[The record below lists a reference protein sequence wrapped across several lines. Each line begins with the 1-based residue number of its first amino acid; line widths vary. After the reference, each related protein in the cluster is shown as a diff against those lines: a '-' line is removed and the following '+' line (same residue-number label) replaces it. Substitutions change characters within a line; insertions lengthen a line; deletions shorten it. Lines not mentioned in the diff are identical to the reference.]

1 MVMNVKALFRLIEKS
16 NLPPEAKSR
25 LRAKLQEALDDYMM
39 GKISQ
44 DALTGIVTDILRQ
57 LNVNMS
63 TPVRR
68 LRRIRDKPAPSDE
81 VVEAEDKVVES
92 KDEVVEEDYYIGQRR
107 VRRYGFGK

>member
-1 MVMNVKALFRLIEKS
+1 MKLTTLLKLLEKS
-16 NLPPEAKSR
+16 NIPNKEELKEQLLTTYEKYKTGEASR
-25 LRAKLQEALDDYMM
+25 
-39 GKISQ
+39 
-44 DALTGIVTDILRQ
+44 TDVERVITVILRQ
-57 LNVNMS
+57 LGVDMS

-92 KDEVVEEDYYIGQRR
+92 KDEVVEDDYYIGQRR

>member
-1 MVMNVKALFRLIEKS
+1 MLTAYEKYKTG
-16 NLPPEAKSR
+16 EASR
-25 LRAKLQEALDDYMM
+25 
-39 GKISQ
+39 
-44 DALTGIVTDILRQ
+44 TDVERVITVILKR
-57 LNVNMS
+57 LNVDAS

-92 KDEVVEEDYYIGQRR
+92 KDEVVEDDYYIGQRR